1 MARKSKLI
9 LSINQSLD
17 RRELGY
23 YSTPNFVAKYIYQ
36 RLLEINPKGLSVL
49 DTCVGNEELLQP
61 FFETNIACTGI
72 DIFQHKENYKCNFI
86 HNNFLDCYESF
97 ITLNDKSL
105 SNYDFLIANPPYN
118 CHELEYISNNKKKL
132 QNLFPKIGVHNM
144 YSMFM
149 AAMID
154 MAKEGAVLGFI
165 IHDSF
170 LTSKSHYELR
180 LKILENCVIHDIIL
194 APIDLFHSQKADVRT
209 AIVIL
214 EKTKIKNQ
222 MSINLQN
229 RSKNTIDFEKK
240 LLKNQKNQVDFSNFI
255 LKNQKDNFE
264 FITDIS
270 PSIIDLFKHKRINDL
285 FNCVTGI
292 STGNDKKY
300 LSPVPTP
307 DKSIPFFKNPGN
319 KKFFCI
325 ENAYLI
331 NHFLEERK
339 NIKNFMVRNIP
350 LMGKDGI
357 TCSSMGVE
365 FSACYL
371 PKNSTFGVNPTI
383 FCPNEDD
390 IWWLLAYLNSDLV
403 KYFIRGILI
412 RTNMVTSGYVSRV
425 PVLPFED
432 HDKIM
437 LKKYA
442 KKAYEKAKNNES
454 ISTEINQINELVF
467 KNSKLDKND
476 IFEITDFCKDIIRR
490 T

>member
-1 MARKSKLI
+1 
-9 LSINQSLD
+9 
-17 RRELGY
+17 
-23 YSTPNFVAKYIYQ
+23 
-36 RLLEINPKGLSVL
+36 
-49 DTCVGNEELLQP
+49 
-61 FFETNIACTGI
+61 
-72 DIFQHKENYKCNFI
+72 
-86 HNNFLDCYESF
+86 
-97 ITLNDKSL
+97 
-105 SNYDFLIANPPYN
+105 
-118 CHELEYISNNKKKL
+118 
-132 QNLFPKIGVHNM
+132 
-144 YSMFM
+144 
-149 AAMID
+149 
-154 MAKEGAVLGFI
+154 
-165 IHDSF
+165 
-170 LTSKSHYELR
+170 
-180 LKILENCVIHDIIL
+180 
-194 APIDLFHSQKADVRT
+194 
-209 AIVIL
+209 
-214 EKTKIKNQ
+214 

-300 LSPVPTP
+300 LSPVPTL

-476 IFEITDFCKDIIRR
+476 IFGITDFCKDIIRR